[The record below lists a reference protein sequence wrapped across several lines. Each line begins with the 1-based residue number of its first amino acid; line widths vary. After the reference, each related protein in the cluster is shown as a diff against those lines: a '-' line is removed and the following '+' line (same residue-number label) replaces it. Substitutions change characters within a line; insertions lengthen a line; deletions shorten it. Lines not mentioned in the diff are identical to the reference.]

1 MSASGKDH
9 KGLKPATRLVRVGRD
24 KSLTGPFVNPPVI
37 HASTVLFDSAED
49 MIQRRQRYV
58 YGRRGTPTSEAL
70 ETALSDLEN
79 AAGTV
84 LCPSGLSAIAT
95 ALLSCLSAGDHLLM
109 ADCAYAPAR
118 TLALSTLARLGIST
132 TFFDPSIGA
141 GIAKLMTER
150 TRAVY
155 LEAPGSLTFEMQDLP
170 AIAAV
175 AHQGGAVV
183 VFDNTWAT
191 PYFCRP
197 LDLGADLSVQA
208 GTKYLG
214 GHSDLMLGT
223 VSASQGAWPG
233 LKETHGFLGLHVAP
247 DDVFLATRGL
257 RTLGVRLER
266 HMRSGLTVATWLAG
280 RAEVERVLYPA
291 LPAVPGHELWQRDM
305 TGASGLFGVALAG
318 RSEAEAKAFVD
329 ALELFGIGAS
339 WGGFESLA
347 ILALPRPAR
356 SAARWPVEGPLLRLH
371 IGLEDPDDLIADL
384 EAAFRRMTAP
394 A

>member
-1 MSASGKDH
+1 M
-9 KGLKPATRLVRVGRD
+9 
-24 KSLTGPFVNPPVI
+24 
-37 HASTVLFDSAED
+37 
-49 MIQRRQRYV
+49 
-58 YGRRGTPTSEAL
+58 
-70 ETALSDLEN
+70 
-79 AAGTV
+79 
-84 LCPSGLSAIAT
+84 
-95 ALLSCLSAGDHLLM
+95 
-109 ADCAYAPAR
+109 
-118 TLALSTLARLGIST
+118 
-132 TFFDPSIGA
+132 
-141 GIAKLMTER
+141 
-150 TRAVY
+150 
-155 LEAPGSLTFEMQDLP
+155 
-170 AIAAV
+170 
-175 AHQGGAVV
+175 

-223 VSASQGAWPG
+223 VSASQAAWPG

-257 RTLGVRLER
+257 RTLGVRLEQ
-266 HMRSGLTVATWLAG
+266 HMRSGSAVATWLAG
-280 RAEVERVLYPA
+280 RPEVERVLYPA
-291 LPAVPGHELWQRDM
+291 LPDDPGHALWQRDM
-305 TGASGLFGVALAG
+305 SGASGLFGVALAG

-356 SAARWPVEGPLLRLH
+356 SATRWPVEGPLLRLH
-371 IGLEDPDDLIADL
+371 IGLEDQDDLIADL
-384 EAAFRRMTAP
+384 EAAFRRMAAP